1 MLWWRVRAWESHFQ
15 GEEVGML
22 AQEKR
27 DALPAFVDL
36 GSSLLWLKQLE
47 AQNPLGGTDL
57 L

>member
-47 AQNPLGGTDL
+47 AQNPLGGTGL